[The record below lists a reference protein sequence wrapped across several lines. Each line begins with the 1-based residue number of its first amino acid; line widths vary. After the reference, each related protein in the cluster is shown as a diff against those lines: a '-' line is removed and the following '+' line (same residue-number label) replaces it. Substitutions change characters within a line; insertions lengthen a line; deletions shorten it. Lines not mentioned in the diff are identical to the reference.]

1 MITSKRQI
9 RKESE
14 RFGGYY
20 GTDSNDFP
28 RFSDLDISN
37 SVPDIDNAPA
47 KEAPV
52 APEMSAKAA
61 EAPTAAPETA
71 PVHEEK
77 TFRSTA
83 PHNEED
89 IRPTLKSLSFVDA
102 KPIQEITREIEA
114 KEDTKVERRPRA
126 ALDTKIKLWLC
137 VYVVVALFLAVAVI
151 ATGISIST
159 ASAEA
164 DAIAASVAKNQ
175 AVISQQMQEL
185 ASLQDEDVI
194 RGKALENGMVPA
206 GEPDFTVGNVESVGY
221 PEAKPRTDGW
231 DEWFDMMSKLFN

>member
-20 GTDSNDFP
+20 GTESNDIP

-37 SVPDIDNAPA
+37 TVPDIDNGPKQEAPSAMAAKATETPAPA
-47 KEAPV
+47 H
-52 APEMSAKAA
+52 
-61 EAPTAAPETA
+61 AAPEA
-71 PVHEEK
+71 KPVHSQ
-77 TFRSTA
+77 T

-89 IRPTLKSLSFVDA
+89 IRPTLKSLQFADA
-102 KPIQEITREIEA
+102 KPIQEIEREIEA
-114 KEDTKVERRPRA
+114 DSARAAQRRPRA
-126 ALDTKIKLWLC
+126 ALDGKIKVWLA

-151 ATGISIST
+151 ATGISISN

-164 DAIAASVAKNQ
+164 DVIAASVAQKQ
-175 AVISQQMQEL
+175 AVVAQQMQEL
-185 ASLQDEDVI
+185 AELQDADVI
-194 RGKALENGMVPA
+194 RGKAIENGMVDS
-206 GEPDFTVGNVESVGY
+206 GEPDFTVGNVESTGY

-231 DEWFDMMSKLFN
+231 DEWFDWMSKVFN